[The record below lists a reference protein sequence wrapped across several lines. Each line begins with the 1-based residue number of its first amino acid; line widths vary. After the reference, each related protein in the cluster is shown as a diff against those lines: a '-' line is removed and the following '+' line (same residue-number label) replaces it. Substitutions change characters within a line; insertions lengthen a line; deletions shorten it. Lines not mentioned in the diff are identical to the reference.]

1 MVAVTAWLAR
11 FSSCGRPILLFGLA
25 VTFRTQRRPRLRLG
39 HWVPCTSGNHD
50 RFLLCLGRASRRLP
64 GPHRRTGRR
73 RGRRSDWGSGRS
85 YRRAGG
91 DRSRYRLALV
101 VHRELRTVPAGAEH
115 LHESVM
121 FCLGDGECPSA
132 LDRDPVGGVPASVG
146 PVFRFPI
153 IRSSCAFG
161 AVGAGRDG
169 DQVLRI
175 VQVVC
180 VAFPSVG

>member
-1 MVAVTAWLAR
+1 MR
-11 FSSCGRPILLFGLA
+11 F
-25 VTFRTQRRPRLRLG
+25 
-39 HWVPCTSGNHD
+39 
-50 RFLLCLGRASRRLP
+50 
-64 GPHRRTGRR
+64 
-73 RGRRSDWGSGRS
+73 WGSGRAV
-85 YRRAGG
+85 RAG
-91 DRSRYRLALV
+91 DAAL
-101 VHRELRTVPAGAEH
+101 RDPKAGWVAAGVEH
-115 LHESVM
+115 LGESVV